1 MTVAVQQ
8 VGLGTNEISCNTL
21 RGLYYKLQSTTDL
34 SVPFTDE
41 PGGAT
46 LAFEG
51 FVVDHQRVRGIAEI
65 LPHGLF
71 AHAVKTHH

>member
-8 VGLGTNEISCNTL
+8 AGPGTNEISCNTL

-34 SVPFTDE
+34 SLPFTDE

-51 FVVDHQRVRGIAEI
+51 SLSITNVSAASQKFYRMACSLTQ
-65 LPHGLF
+65 
-71 AHAVKTHH
+71 